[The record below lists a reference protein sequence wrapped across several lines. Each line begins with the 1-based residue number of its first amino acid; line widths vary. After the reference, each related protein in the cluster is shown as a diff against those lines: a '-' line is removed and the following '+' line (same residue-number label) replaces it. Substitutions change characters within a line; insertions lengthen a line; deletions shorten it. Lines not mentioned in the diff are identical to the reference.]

1 MQIQMNNSLSLSSS
15 TNSPQL
21 SIGDVLN
28 VSIKERPNQTD
39 AIVSLKGTKATVKF
53 EGAVP
58 KENNLTVEIT
68 GVTEEGNYIVKVSD
82 KNISPSNTQQSIP
95 QGTDSR
101 INEIIKSFAAKG
113 MPLTKENVASIRIF
127 LANDKYT
134 AEQKMNTLDVMA
146 QKTIFVSEST
156 LASVAEA
163 LNGKSLTQSLL
174 TIVENFES
182 GTTQDL
188 DAILEKIQT
197 QPNDEQVIKAVENFL
212 KRADFSKKSVIE
224 KSLNDFKKQVG
235 QNLDAKDQLVQ
246 NLTQM
251 VKGDSKPLISS
262 EKLQYSIEDEVT
274 ELEAEFSQEEPV
286 DIESASKA
294 PLSKAEQYVINEAV
308 QALNIDS
315 RNIMVTQVTK
325 KLSQMA
331 IGFRAL
337 KQDVTK
343 NLDNISKIIEQP
355 TSNPQSNVKQIL
367 ESTIHKLDR
376 AILKGEF
383 LLYTDME
390 TEKRLLTA
398 SSQLGEAKKFLAM
411 GEIAEA
417 NKILLQVKG
426 SLEKLVFNPSDVK
439 VKHFVSDKLG
449 MEISNEK
456 QMGRIMEQV
465 SQPLSG
471 GESSSRQM
479 YETLRKLGVTHESE
493 VGQSLLSKSGP
504 ANIQQGENLKSTLL
518 KMMNQDDL
526 KPQQKQQVE
535 QAIAGIAGQQLL
547 NKQDTTGQQ
556 NLFFQLPYMLDKQ
569 AENIKI
575 YVNSRKEGDKV
586 DWENCS
592 IYVVLETKKLGEI
605 GVLLSSSERS
615 VNLTFRSNK
624 EQLQEKISGFEEIT
638 KERFKEIGYNLNG
651 MNVKPIVE
659 QFNAIPKVEKVESEP
674 EPVSN
679 YTEKGYD
686 ITI

>member
-39 AIVSLKGTKATVKF
+39 AIVSLKGTTATVKF

-58 KENNLTVEIT
+58 KENNFTIEIT
-68 GVTEEGNYIVKVSD
+68 GVTEDGNYIVKVSD
-82 KNISPSNTQQSIP
+82 KNISPSNTKQSIP
-95 QGTDSR
+95 QGMDSR

-113 MPLTKENVASIRIF
+113 MPLTKENVASIRNF

-134 AEQKMNTLDVMA
+134 TEQKINTLDVMA

-156 LASVAEA
+156 LASVAEV

-174 TIVENFES
+174 SIVENFES
-182 GTTQDL
+182 RTTTDL

-197 QPNDEQVIKAVENFL
+197 QPNDEQVIKVVEDFL
-212 KRADFSKKSVIE
+212 RKADFSKKSVLE
-224 KSLNDFKKQVG
+224 KLLNDFKKKVG
-235 QNLDAKDQLVQ
+235 QNLDAKEHLIQ
-246 NLTQM
+246 NLTQL
-251 VKGDSKPLISS
+251 VKGETSFTNTGKEAQVSMEHEGTDL
-262 EKLQYSIEDEVT
+262 L
-274 ELEAEFSQEEPV
+274 AEFSQEEHSV
-286 DIESASKA
+286 SKA
-294 PLSKAEQYVINEAV
+294 PLSKAEQYVINEAI
-308 QALNIDS
+308 QALEIDS

-331 IGFRAL
+331 IDFRTL
-337 KQDVTK
+337 KQDISK

-355 TSNPQSNVKQIL
+355 NANPQSNVKQIL

-390 TEKRLLTA
+390 TEKQLLSA
-398 SSQLGEAKKFLAM
+398 SSQLGEAKKFLAK

-417 NKILLQVKG
+417 NKILMQVKG

-439 VKHFVSDKLG
+439 VKHFVSEKLG
-449 MEISNEK
+449 MEFSSEK
-456 QMGRIMEQV
+456 QMGRMMEQV

-479 YETLRKLGVTHESE
+479 YEALRKLGVTHESE

-504 ANIQQGENLKSTLL
+504 ANLQQGENLKSTLL

-535 QAIAGIAGQQLL
+535 QAITGIAGQQLL

-569 AENIKI
+569 VENIKI

-638 KERFKEIGYNLNG
+638 KERFKEIGYNLNV
-651 MNVKPIVE
+651 MNVKPLVE
-659 QFNAIPKVEKVESEP
+659 QINAIPKIEKVEREP

-679 YTEKGYD
+679 YTEKRYD